1 MNEQIKLEEIVG
13 YLPYRL
19 KYIYKGKIA
28 ELVNLHYF
36 YSHDEDGNITGK
48 SECTRVICSRF
59 NEKQSLITAI
69 KPILRNLSDLTKEI
83 EVNGEK
89 FVPIDFIEE
98 KYYTQKWVEQL
109 NSCIQDSRWINHC
122 EYALIQFLYQWH
134 FDIHNLIERGLAV
147 DINTLEK

>member
-1 MNEQIKLEEIVG
+1 MKEQIKLEEIAG

-69 KPILRNLSDLTKEI
+69 KPILRPLPDLKKEI
-83 EVNGEK
+83 QIGEK
-89 FVPIDFIEE
+89 FVPIVKLGWNDGNNESYNDILDWISVYDF
-98 KYYTQKWVEQL
+98 QK
-109 NSCIQDSRWINHC
+109 
-122 EYALIQFLYQWH
+122 LYEWH
-134 FDIHNLIERGLAV
+134 FDIHNLIERGLAI